1 MECMQNLTKQNLIT
15 EIYSDSQAV
24 IKSLEKRTTKS
35 GIIKICHITLNE
47 PRTGFE
53 WEYNILYSNLM
64 PGHEGNERVDWRLS
78 SQIRIHKN
86 RNIIYNKTPLKIK

>member
-1 MECMQNLTKQNLIT
+1 MECMQNRTKQNLIT

-24 IKSLEKRTTKS
+24 IKSLEKRTTKN

-53 WEYNILYSNLM
+53 
-64 PGHEGNERVDWRLS
+64 
-78 SQIRIHKN
+78 
-86 RNIIYNKTPLKIK
+86 